1 MPLVSPP
8 WAHAGHAEDPGDGA
22 AWVSAMQ
29 MALSV
34 PSVNRQAV
42 EEMAAATKSSMDAFQ
57 TTLQERH
64 TVLAASEVLPRP
76 G

>member
-1 MPLVSPP
+1 
-8 WAHAGHAEDPGDGA
+8 
-22 AWVSAMQ
+22 MQ